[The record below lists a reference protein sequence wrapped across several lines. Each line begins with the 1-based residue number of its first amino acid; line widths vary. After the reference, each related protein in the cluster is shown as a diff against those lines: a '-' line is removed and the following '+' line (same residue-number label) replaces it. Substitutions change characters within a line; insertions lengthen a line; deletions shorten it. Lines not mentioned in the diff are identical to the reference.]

1 MFVDAVAAM
10 TSVMFNPD
18 LLLLIFVTTIGGVI
32 IGALPGLGATTGVAL
47 LLPFTLTMEPVSAIT
62 VMTTIYVS
70 STFAGAITAI
80 LINTPGTAAAAAT
93 CLDGY
98 PLAQRGEAGRALGI
112 AVVASTIGGVFSVI
126 VLAVAAPLL
135 ARVAYEFRPPE
146 YFALTVFG
154 LSMLASISA
163 GGAIKNLIGGLF
175 GVWLA
180 TIGVDAITG
189 VERFMFGNYELYE
202 GLNFI
207 PVLIGMFALSEL
219 LVQSKAVNRVI
230 ERVTMKA
237 VKLPSMADYKRIWKT
252 VLRSCGIGTFIGILP
267 AEGATVASMIGYAEA
282 KRWSKTPEEFGKG
295 SVEGIAGAEA
305 ANNAATGGAMVP
317 TLVLGIPGSGTTAVI
332 LVGLMVH
339 GLRPGP
345 HLFTEQLDKVYS
357 IFGAM
362 FVANIMFFVL
372 GLFGAKLFARVT
384 LIPLA
389 ILWPVVFAFSM
400 LGAYSIAQSMMDVY
414 IALIFGVIGYLF
426 RRFGFAVAP
435 VAIGL
440 ILGEMVE
447 TNLQNSLK
455 MFDGE
460 WWRIPMQPLAAVF
473 LVLAVLGISQPY
485 ILDALRRRRKRVE
498 KRDGTP

>member
-1 MFVDAVAAM
+1 MLTDALGAMF
-10 TSVMFNPD
+10 SVLGDPS
-18 LLLLIFVTTIGGVI
+18 LLLLIFITTIGGVI
-32 IGALPGLGATTGVAL
+32 IGALPGLGATTGAAL
-47 LLPFTLTMEPVSAIT
+47 LLPFTLTMDPVHAIT
-62 VMTTIYVS
+62 VLTTIYVS
-70 STFAGAITAI
+70 ATFAGSITAI

-112 AVVASTIGGVFSVI
+112 AVVASTIGGIFSVV
-126 VLAVAAPLL
+126 VLAIAAPLL

-146 YFALTVFG
+146 YFALTIFG
-154 LSMLASISA
+154 LAMLASISQ
-163 GGAIKNLIGGLF
+163 GGAIRNLMGGVF

-180 TIGVDAITG
+180 TIGADATTG
-189 VERFMFGNYELYE
+189 VERFMFGNYDLYE

-207 PVLIGMFALSEL
+207 PVLVGLFAISEL
-219 LVQSKAVNRVI
+219 LVQSTTLNQVF
-230 ERVTMKA
+230 ERISMKA
-237 VKLPSMADYKRIWKT
+237 VKLPTMADYRKIWKA

-267 AEGATVASMIGYAEA
+267 AEGATVASMIGYSEA

-295 SVEGIAGAEA
+295 AVEGVAGAEA

-332 LVGLMVH
+332 LVGLLVH

-345 HLFTEQLDKVYS
+345 HLFTEQIEKVYA

-362 FVANIMFFVL
+362 FVANVMFFIL
-372 GLFGAKLFARVT
+372 GLFAAKLFARVT
-384 LIPLA
+384 LVPRGM
-389 ILWPVVFAFSM
+389 LWPVVLAFSV
-400 LGAYSIAQSMMDVY
+400 LGAYSLDQAMVDVY

-426 RRFGFAVAP
+426 RRFGFALAP

-455 MFDGE
+455 MFDGQ
-460 WWRIPMQPLAAVF
+460 WWMIPMQPLAALF
-473 LVLAVLGISQPY
+473 LVLAILGVSQPY
-485 ILDALRRRRKRVE
+485 ILGYLSRRKAAQQQ
-498 KRDGTP
+498 K

>member
-1 MFVDAVAAM
+1 MVGEALLAM
-10 TSVMFNPD
+10 ISVLADPYLMG
-18 LLLLIFVTTIGGVI
+18 LILITTIGGVI
-32 IGALPGLGATTGVAL
+32 IGALPGLGATTGAAL
-47 LLPFTLTMEPVSAIT
+47 LLPFTLVMDPVPAIA

-70 STFAGAITAI
+70 ATFAGAITAI

-112 AVVASTIGGVFSVI
+112 AVVSSTIGGVFSI
-126 VLAVAAPLL
+126 LVLAIAAPLL

-154 LSMLASISA
+154 LSMLASISE

-180 TIGVDAITG
+180 TIGADAITG

-207 PVLIGMFALSEL
+207 PVLVGMFALSEL
-219 LVQSKAVNRVI
+219 LVQSTTLNMVM
-230 ERVTMKA
+230 ERISMKA
-237 VKLPSMADYKRIWKT
+237 VKLPSLADYKKIWRT

-282 KRWSKTPEEFGKG
+282 KRWSRTPEEFGKG
-295 SVEGIAGAEA
+295 AVEGVAGAEA

-345 HLFTEQLDKVYS
+345 HLFTEQLDKVYA
-357 IFGAM
+357 IFGTM
-362 FVANIMFFVL
+362 LVANMMFFVL

-384 LIPLA
+384 LVPRQ
-389 ILWPVVFAFSM
+389 ILWPIVFAFSV
-400 LGAYSIAQSMMDVY
+400 LGSYALAQSMMDVY

-455 MFDGE
+455 MFEGE
-460 WWRIPMQPLAAVF
+460 WWLILTQPLAAVF

-485 ILDALRRRRKRVE
+485 LIASYKRW
-498 KRDGTP
+498 KAGRA

>member
-1 MFVDAVAAM
+1 MLADAL
-10 TSVMFNPD
+10 TSMLSVLGDPYLMG
-18 LLLLIFVTTIGGVI
+18 LILITTIGGVV
-32 IGALPGLGATTGVAL
+32 IGALPGLGATTGAAL
-47 LLPFTLTMEPVSAIT
+47 LLPFTLTMDPVPTIA
-62 VMTTIYVS
+62 VLTTIYVS
-70 STFAGAITAI
+70 ATFAGAITAI
-80 LINTPGTAAAAAT
+80 LINTPGTSAAAAT
-93 CLDGY
+93 CLDGF

-112 AVVASTIGGVFSVI
+112 AVVASTIGGIFSVV
-126 VLAVAAPLL
+126 VLSIAAPLL

-154 LSMLASISA
+154 LSMLASISE
-163 GGAIKNLIGGLF
+163 GGAVKNLMGGLF

-180 TIGVDAITG
+180 TIGADASTG

-207 PVLIGMFALSEL
+207 PVLVGLFAISEL
-219 LVQSKAVNRVI
+219 LVQSTTLKFAMEHIAMRAVQ
-230 ERVTMKA
+230 
-237 VKLPSMADYKRIWKT
+237 LPSMADYRKIWRT

-282 KRWSKTPEEFGKG
+282 KRWSRTPEEFGKG
-295 SVEGIAGAEA
+295 AVEGIAGAET

-345 HLFTEQLDKVYS
+345 HLFTEQLDRVYAV
-357 IFGAM
+357 FGTM
-362 FVANIMFFVL
+362 FVANAMFFVL
-372 GLFGAKLFARVT
+372 GLFAAKLFARVT
-384 LIPLA
+384 LVPRN
-389 ILWPVVFAFSM
+389 ILWPVVFAFSV
-400 LGAYSIAQSMMDVY
+400 LGSYAPAQSMLDVY
-414 IALIFGVIGYLF
+414 VALIFGVIGYLF

-455 MFDGE
+455 MFEGA
-460 WWRIPMQPLAAVF
+460 WWEIGMQPLAALF
-473 LVLAVLGISQPY
+473 LSLAVLGIMQPY
-485 ILDALRRRRKRVE
+485 IVGWFRCRKAARS
-498 KRDGTP
+498 

>member
-1 MFVDAVAAM
+1 MFAEATSAM
-10 TSVMFNPD
+10 FSVFGDPYLMA
-18 LLLLIFVTTIGGVI
+18 LILGTTVIGVI
-32 IGALPGLGATTGVAL
+32 IGALPGLGATTGAAL
-47 LLPFTLTMEPVSAIT
+47 LLPFTLTMEPVPAIA
-62 VMTTIYVS
+62 VLTTIYVS
-70 STFAGAITAI
+70 ATFAGAITAI

-112 AVVASTIGGVFSVI
+112 AVVASTVGGVFSII
-126 VLAVAAPLL
+126 VLAIAAPML

-154 LSMLASISA
+154 LSMLASISE

-180 TIGVDAITG
+180 TIGADAITG
-189 VERFMFGNYELYE
+189 TERFMFDNYELYE

-207 PVLIGMFALSEL
+207 PVLVGMFALSEL
-219 LVQSKAVNRVI
+219 LVQSKSLNSVM
-230 ERVTMKA
+230 ERIPIKA
-237 VKLPSMADYKRIWKT
+237 VKLPSMADYKKIWKA

-267 AEGATVASMIGYAEA
+267 AEGATVASMIGYSEA

-295 SVEGIAGAEA
+295 AVEGVAGAEA

-345 HLFTEQLDKVYS
+345 HLFTEQIDKVYS

-362 FVANIMFFVL
+362 LVANIMFFAL
-372 GLFGAKLFARVT
+372 GLFAAKLFARVT
-384 LIPLA
+384 LVPRG
-389 ILWPVVFAFSM
+389 ILWPIVFAFSV
-400 LGAYSIAQSMMDVY
+400 LGAYSLAQSMLDVY

-455 MFDGE
+455 IFDGD
-460 WWRIPMQPLAAVF
+460 WTQILVQPLAAFF
-473 LVLAVLGISQPY
+473 LILAVLGISQPY
-485 ILDALRRRRKRVE
+485 LVSYFRKR
-498 KRDGTP
+498 KARRAKS

>member
-1 MFVDAVAAM
+1 MFAEATGAM
-10 TSVMFNPD
+10 FSVFGDPYLMG
-18 LLLLIFVTTIGGVI
+18 LILGTTVIGVI
-32 IGALPGLGATTGVAL
+32 IGALPGLGATTGAAL
-47 LLPFTLTMEPVSAIT
+47 LLPFTLTMEPVPAIA
-62 VMTTIYVS
+62 VLTTIYVS
-70 STFAGAITAI
+70 ATFAGAITAI

-112 AVVASTIGGVFSVI
+112 AVVASTIGGIFSII
-126 VLAVAAPLL
+126 VLAIAAPML

-154 LSMLASISA
+154 LSMLASISE

-180 TIGVDAITG
+180 TIGADAITG
-189 VERFMFGNYELYE
+189 TERFMFDNYELYE

-207 PVLIGMFALSEL
+207 PVLVGMFALSEL
-219 LVQSKAVNRVI
+219 LVQSKSLNTVM
-230 ERVTMKA
+230 ERIPIKA
-237 VKLPSMADYKRIWKT
+237 VKLPSMADYKKIWKA

-267 AEGATVASMIGYAEA
+267 AEGATVASMIGYSEA

-295 SVEGIAGAEA
+295 AVEGVAGAEA

-317 TLVLGIPGSGTTAVI
+317 TLVLGIPASGTTAVI

-345 HLFTEQLDKVYS
+345 HLFTEQIDKVYS

-362 FVANIMFFVL
+362 LVANIMFFAL
-372 GLFGAKLFARVT
+372 GLFAAKLFARVT
-384 LIPLA
+384 LVPRG
-389 ILWPVVFAFSM
+389 ILWPIVFAFSV
-400 LGAYSIAQSMMDVY
+400 LGAYSLAQSMLDVY

-455 MFDGE
+455 IFDGD
-460 WWRIPMQPLAAVF
+460 WTQILVQPLAAFF
-473 LVLAVLGISQPY
+473 LILAVLGISQPY
-485 ILDALRRRRKRVE
+485 IVSYFKKRKARRAQS
-498 KRDGTP
+498 

>member
-1 MFVDAVAAM
+1 MLADALISMF
-10 TSVMFNPD
+10 SVLSDPYLMG
-18 LLLLIFVTTIGGVI
+18 LILITTVGGVVL
-32 IGALPGLGATTGVAL
+32 GALPGLGATTGAAL
-47 LLPFTLTMEPVSAIT
+47 LLPFTLTMDPVPAIA
-62 VMTTIYVS
+62 VLTTIYVS
-70 STFAGAITAI
+70 ATFAGAITAI
-80 LINTPGTAAAAAT
+80 LINTPGTSAAAAT
-93 CLDGY
+93 CLDGF

-112 AVVASTIGGVFSVI
+112 AVVASTIGGIFSVI
-126 VLAVAAPLL
+126 VLSIAAPLL

-154 LSMLASISA
+154 LSMLASISE
-163 GGAIKNLIGGLF
+163 GGAVKNLMGGLF

-180 TIGVDAITG
+180 TIGADASTG

-207 PVLIGMFALSEL
+207 PVLVGLFAISEL
-219 LVQSKAVNRVI
+219 LVQSTTLKLAMEHI
-230 ERVTMKA
+230 AMKA
-237 VKLPSMADYKRIWKT
+237 VQLPSMADYRKIWRT

-282 KRWSKTPEEFGKG
+282 KRWSRTPEEFGKG
-295 SVEGIAGAEA
+295 AVEGIAGAET

-345 HLFTEQLDKVYS
+345 HLFTEQLDKVYA
-357 IFGAM
+357 IFGTM
-362 FVANIMFFVL
+362 FVANVLFFVL
-372 GLFGAKLFARVT
+372 GLFAAKLFARVT
-384 LIPLA
+384 LVPRN
-389 ILWPVVFAFSM
+389 ILWPVVFAFSV
-400 LGAYSIAQSMMDVY
+400 LGSYALAQSMLDVY
-414 IALIFGVIGYLF
+414 VALVFGVIGYLF

-455 MFDGE
+455 MFDGA
-460 WWRIPMQPLAAVF
+460 WWEIGMQPLAALF
-473 LVLAVLGISQPY
+473 LVLAVLGIMQPY
-485 ILDALRRRRKRVE
+485 IVGWFRRRKAARS
-498 KRDGTP
+498 